1 MATTDDSRSTSD
13 TSTEAPGA
21 RGPATAA
28 DGRSARSTWLLRL
41 LGVGL
46 GTLTW
51 VLLGAAD
58 DLPAE
63 ARVVAAVGVLMATW
77 WVTEAI
83 PLSATALLPV
93 VLFPA
98 FGVVSVSETTA
109 RYGDPIVFLFLG
121 GFLIAIAMQKWHLHR
136 RIALLTLRAVGTTPT
151 RIVLG
156 MMVATAFLSMWV
168 SNTATTLMMLP
179 IALSVLALVAERAGR
194 GDDEV
199 RRGAPLS
206 ETIQDPSVRS
216 FGVGLVLSVAWAASI
231 GGLGTLLGSPPN
243 AIVAGYVQD
252 ELDRDISFVGWM
264 QLGVP
269 IVVVF
274 ITVAWLLITRVLFRS
289 DLTEIPGGREMID
302 DQLREMGPASTAEKR
317 VLAVFAS
324 AAFLWIVPGLLTE
337 FDAVDTALPWLGSL
351 NDTAIAIAAGIALFL
366 LPAATTPPDEAT
378 PSDEATAGR
387 RGAGYRMIL
396 AWPDAQSGLPWGV
409 LLLFGGGLALAGA
422 VASSGLDEF
431 IGASVAGLGVLPI
444 LLLTGAVVLIVL
456 FLTEITSNTA
466 TAATFIPVL
475 GGVAIGIGADSMTLL
490 IPAALAATCAFMLPV
505 GTPPNAIVFGSGVV
519 TIGQMARGGLLLNVV
534 GVVLITVFAF
544 LLGGWALGLQ
554 F

>member
-1 MATTDDSRSTSD
+1 MTATRSESETRPTSP
-13 TSTEAPGA
+13 TGA
-21 RGPATAA
+21 SAGAA
-28 DGRSARSTWLLRL
+28 NGRSARATWLLRL
-41 LGVGL
+41 LGLGL
-46 GTLTW
+46 AVLTW
-51 VLLGAAD
+51 VLLGATVE
-58 DLPAE
+58 LPPD
-63 ARVVAAVGVLMATW
+63 ARLVAAIGVLMGVW

-98 FGVVSVSETTA
+98 FGILSVSDTSA
-109 RYGDPIVFLFLG
+109 RYGDPVVFLFLG
-121 GFLIAIAMQKWHLHR
+121 GFLIAIGMQKWHLHR
-136 RIALLTLRAVGTTPT
+136 RIALLTLRRVGTTPT

-179 IALSVLALVAERAGR
+179 IALSVLAVVAERAGHS
-194 GDDEV
+194 GDEV
-199 RRGAPLS
+199 QRGAPLS
-206 ETIQDPSVRS
+206 ETIRDPAVRS

-243 AIVAGYVQD
+243 AVVAGYVQN
-252 ELDRDISFVGWM
+252 ELDREISFVGWM

-274 ITVAWLLITRVLFRS
+274 VIIAWLLITRVLFRTT
-289 DLTEIPGGREMID
+289 LTEIPGGREMID
-302 DQLREMGPASTAEKR
+302 QQLREMGSASTAEKR
-317 VLAVFAS
+317 ILAVFAS
-324 AAFLWIVPGLLTE
+324 AAFLWIAPGLLTE
-337 FDAVDTALPWLGSL
+337 FDAVDTALPWLGDL
-351 NDTAIAIAAGIALFL
+351 NDSAIALAAGIALFL
-366 LPAATTPPDEAT
+366 LPASTVPPDEAAA
-378 PSDEATAGR
+378 DR
-387 RGAGYRMIL
+387 RGSQYRML
-396 AWPDAQSGLPWGV
+396 LTWPDAQAGLPWGV
-409 LLLFGGGLALAGA
+409 LVLFGGGLALAGA

-431 IGASVAGLGVLPI
+431 IGASLAGLGVLPI
-444 LLLTGAVVLIVL
+444 LLLTAAVVTIVL
-456 FLTEITSNTA
+456 FLTEITSNVA
-466 TAATFIPVL
+466 TAATFIPIL

-519 TIGQMARGGLLLNVV
+519 TIGQMVRGGLLLNVV
-534 GVVLITVFAF
+534 GVVLITGFAF